1 MSDACCPDELD
12 FIGAEPAQI
21 KWRIVRGDTATLLVQ
36 FYENDEINFYDT
48 STWTY
53 LATAYESKADRFDEL
68 DIEVHAGYVKIT
80 ASPEITSTWGVN
92 AKTAELNF
100 DVQVTIDGTT
110 VWTPIIGIISVVG
123 DVTGV

>member
-1 MSDACCPDELD
+1 MSDSCCPDD

-21 KWRIVRGDTATLLVQ
+21 KWRVVRGDTASLIVQ
-36 FYENDEINFYDT
+36 FYQNDETTFYDT

-53 LATAYESKADRFDEL
+53 VATAYESKTDNYDTL
-68 DIEVHAGYVKIT
+68 DIEENAGYIKIT
-80 ASPEITSTWGVN
+80 ASPEITSGWGVGQ
-92 AKTAELNF
+92 KTAELSF

-110 VWTPIIGIISVVG
+110 VWTPIIGIISVLG